1 MESTVNLKLDFDGLN
16 KIMKACDFLNST
28 QVRSGVL
35 NGDSETLKK
44 AHLNEKGGLSV
55 YDRGP
60 YAGETVMVPPR
71 SFVRAP
77 AEHSAKDAFEKASKA
92 LSNGFT
98 ENNMNRAF
106 DIIGKEISDAQRKA
120 IETNGEGAN
129 PDWLKHNEPRTV
141 ATKGFDK
148 PLYTVNNE
156 TFPIDYEVVR

>member
-1 MESTVNLKLDFDGLN
+1 MESTVNLKLDFSGLN
-16 KIMKACDFLNST
+16 RIVKACGLLNKT
-28 QVRSGVL
+28 TVRSGVL
-35 NGDSETLKK
+35 KADSETLQK
-44 AHLNEKGGLSV
+44 AHLNEKGGLSF

-60 YAGETVMVPPR
+60 YAGEAVMVPPR

-77 AEHSAKDAFEKASKA
+77 AEHSAKDAFEKASKH
-92 LSNGFT
+92 LSSKFDEDNI
-98 ENNMNRAF
+98 ERAF
-106 DIIGKEISDAQRKA
+106 DVIGKEISDAQRKA

-129 PDWLKHNEPRTV
+129 SDWLKHNEPRTI